1 MTEKSH
7 HSHQCRRVVKDV
19 RARRTKRHVVVKR
32 QEHEDVNVNVGRH
45 VNVVQESQLTR
56 VGHVHVVRT
65 VDVRVAVRVAR
76 VVPVRVT
83 TLKTKIQI

>member
-7 HSHQCRRVVKDV
+7 HLHQCRRVVKDV

-32 QEHEDVNVNVGRH
+32 QEHEDVNVGRH

-65 VDVRVAVRVAR
+65 VDVWVAVHVAL

-83 TLKTKIQI
+83 TLKT